1 MAQMQDAADE
11 ARQKAHEVGG
21 KARGRAR
28 EQVDQRSTEAG
39 QRVSTTAGD
48 IRSVSDELRKQG
60 KDGPAK
66 VADQVA
72 DRAERVGGYLQEA
85 DSDRILHDIEEAGR
99 RQPWA
104 VVAGGIALGF
114 AASRFLKASSRDRYQ
129 SRTRNGGSNGPGR
142 SGQWVEGQARPT
154 AGPYTEA
161 PNPAATPVEP
171 PAGGIAPSRA

>member
-1 MAQMQDAADE
+1 MAQMQDAAGE
-11 ARQKAHEVGG
+11 ARHKAQEVGG

-114 AASRFLKASSRDRYQ
+114 AASRFLKASSHCAPRDANCLAISCVAEGEIGHSWLASWSGLSASTQ
-129 SRTRNGGSNGPGR
+129 NGLS
-142 SGQWVEGQARPT
+142 
-154 AGPYTEA
+154 
-161 PNPAATPVEP
+161 
-171 PAGGIAPSRA
+171 